1 LKVNTP
7 KREKKRGEVDVEV
20 HRAMSGGG
28 TSKLPSMSKMS
39 MAVERIKRIEPLKS
53 CQIKFQYICLCPLRP
68 PFTTKRRR
76 KKKLFEVPPT
86 QHFLGN
92 LPPSTH
98 SHLLFHPQSIP
109 FSLSLPLDKK
119 TLSTPPTIPTPNNK
133 YKILSPSLFLYEIS
147 FRILNPRR
155 KYCQKARFCSPLEL
169 KGKP

>member
-1 LKVNTP
+1 
-7 KREKKRGEVDVEV
+7 
-20 HRAMSGGG
+20 
-28 TSKLPSMSKMS
+28 MSKMS
-39 MAVERIKRIEPLKS
+39 MAVERIRRIEPLKS
-53 CQIKFQYICLCPLRP
+53 CQIKFQYIHMLMSTQ
-68 PFTTKRRR
+68 TTLHCKKRE
-76 KKKLFEVPPT
+76 KKKKEKKKKTIISTPT

-109 FSLSLPLDKK
+109 FSLPLDEK

-155 KYCQKARFCSPLEL
+155 KYCQKGSAPH
-169 KGKP
+169 